1 MYQIILENRV
11 QRDLRQFRSE
21 VLERLIKGFRMLAE
35 NPRPRG
41 AKKLAG
47 TDGWRVRIGKY
58 RILYSVHDERR
69 LVIVYHVGHRKDVYR

>member
-1 MYQIILENRV
+1 MYQVILEDRV
-11 QRDLRQFRSE
+11 QRDLRQLPSD
-21 VLERLIKGFRMLAE
+21 VLERLIKGFRLLAQ

-58 RILYSVHDERR
+58 RILYSVHDKGR
-69 LVIVYHVGHRKDVYR
+69 LVVVYHVGHRKDVYR